1 LVNRI
6 GRSTKKVD
14 MTGPT
19 NAERGREVRARL
31 IAAAQALIAEIGWN
45 AVSTRLLAERAGIRS
60 GLVHYHFESL
70 RALLRQAAVEGMRP
84 LLEAAAAGLDAAP
97 DPADAVEALLGE
109 VDRYTGADPASLLV
123 IEAYL
128 AATRDPDLRDQMRE
142 LMDDFRTHLAA
153 ALARAGRTDSEDAAI
168 LIMAAIDGLLLHKS
182 LDARLSAARLA
193 PLLRHLARPSNGAA
207 R

>member
-1 LVNRI
+1 MPRQ
-6 GRSTKKVD
+6 
-14 MTGPT
+14 T
-19 NAERGREVRARL
+19 NAERGREVRVRL
-31 IAAAQALIAEIGWN
+31 IAAAQELIAEIGWN

-70 RALLRQAAVEGMRP
+70 QALLRQAAVEGMRP
-84 LLEAAAAGLDAAP
+84 LLEGAAAGLDAAP
-97 DPADAVEALLGE
+97 DPADAVEALLVE

-128 AATRDPDLRDQMRE
+128 AATRDPDLRDQMRG
-142 LMDDFRTHLAA
+142 LMDDFRTHLTA
-153 ALARAGRTDSEDAAI
+153 ALARAGRTDPEDAAT

-193 PLLRHLARPSNGAA
+193 PLLHHLARPSNGAA
-207 R
+207 Q